1 MPWVWPKKKKRKK
14 ERERIKKA
22 NNPTEKQSTQRKKIL
37 MSLTHMQKCSTSL
50 IIGEMQISTAQLNL
64 SIKL

>member
-1 MPWVWPKKKKRKK
+1 MPWVWPKKKKKK
-14 ERERIKKA
+14 ERERENKKA
-22 NNPTEKQSTQRKKIL
+22 NNPTEKQSPQRKKIL

-50 IIGEMQISTAQLNL
+50 IIGEMQISTARLNL

>member
-22 NNPTEKQSTQRKKIL
+22 NNPTEKQSPQRKKIL
-37 MSLTHMQKCSTSL
+37 MYLKHMQKCSTSL